1 MSPNFKNWKS
11 TRVFRLESWMSQKK
25 KQIDEFANEIER
37 VDILFNVAGFVHH
50 GTILDCEEKDWDFSM
65 NLNVRSMYLMI
76 KAFLPKMLTNLA
88 ILSTCPLWLPASKVS
103 LFSSGGCDEHTHNL
117 HKLRVLETSIADMI
131 KLTHNFKTALLK
143 LVLSSLSTSPFTLHV
158 IQ

>member
-88 ILSTCPLWLPASKVS
+88 ILSTCPLWLPASKPS
-103 LFSSGGCDEHTHNL
+103 ANICRQSSSFC
-117 HKLRVLETSIADMI
+117 
-131 KLTHNFKTALLK
+131 
-143 LVLSSLSTSPFTLHV
+143 
-158 IQ
+158 

>member
-76 KAFLPKMLTNLA
+76 KAFLPKVRCSQIWQYYQHVLCGFQHQRSCEQMCLQHNQGSRDWPHKVRGCRLH
-88 ILSTCPLWLPASKVS
+88 PAGDQVQLCVS
-103 LFSSGGCDEHTHNL
+103 RN
-117 HKLRVLETSIADMI
+117 R
-131 KLTHNFKTALLK
+131 
-143 LVLSSLSTSPFTLHV
+143 
-158 IQ
+158 